1 MIKKSKCNAVYY
13 RLSLN
18 LTLTDF
24 VTYNVYKNVYEKC
37 SLKLILFYAR
47 YMLNLH
53 MILRFILFENED

>member
-24 VTYNVYKNVYEKC
+24 VTYNVYKKLYEKC

-47 YMLNLH
+47 
-53 MILRFILFENED
+53 